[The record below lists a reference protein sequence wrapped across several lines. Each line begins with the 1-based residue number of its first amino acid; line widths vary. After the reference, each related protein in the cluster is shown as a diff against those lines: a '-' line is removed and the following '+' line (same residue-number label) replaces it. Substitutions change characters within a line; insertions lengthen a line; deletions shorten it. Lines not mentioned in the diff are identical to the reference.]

1 MATMGEIKARA
12 AIDALTDEHIMRQ
25 TIVDLEIRLFKANK
39 IIEFLQKER
48 DEFEELSRKQGAQ
61 LEALAFKV
69 VDDASP
75 ASAEK
80 VGNLDWNELTKAK

>member
-12 AIDALTDEHIMRQ
+12 AIDALSDEHIMRQ
-25 TIVDLEIRLFKANK
+25 TIVDLEMRLFKANK

-48 DEFEELSRKQGAQ
+48 DEFEDLSRKQGAQ
-61 LEALAFKV
+61 LEALALKV
-69 VDDASP
+69 VDEASP
-75 ASAEK
+75 ASAKK